1 MNRLYLSIFLL
12 CCAFVAEAQQRYFE
26 IEVRQPA
33 RVQLPEDRPDV
44 RSLLV
49 VNNAA
54 IQPASFGHRNK
65 RNDEE
70 TGSTNIDLQDA
81 ARQCVFGALE
91 ALEQTE
97 LYDEVSVLD
106 KSLNPKKSFYKRTP
120 LTSAI
125 ADSLMAFYGCD
136 ALLSLNQLVLYDVL
150 ESYETESGTFYAYL
164 QAYVTTQWSIHYRG
178 QKNSMLFSISDTL
191 LWAEENAS
199 EVTALMALP
208 DRQTALV
215 DFAFYAGNESAKALF
230 PQWATEERYLYHATS
245 KDMDV
250 ALQYFTKQQWQ
261 AAFEAWQQIALNP
274 TETPLLRAYSYAD
287 MALAAEMMGDFDA
300 AIQCVDEAVDLFAK
314 LHTSDAIQQKVNL
327 LYYRSQLLSRKKTL

>member
-1 MNRLYLSIFLL
+1 MNRLCFSIFLL

-33 RVQLPEDRPDV
+33 RVQLPADKPEV
-44 RSLLV
+44 SSLLV

-54 IQPASFGHRNK
+54 IQPTSFGHRNK

-91 ALEQTE
+91 ALEQTD

-106 KSLNPKKSFYKRTP
+106 KSLHPKKSFYKRTP
-120 LTSAI
+120 LTAAA

-136 ALLSLNQLVLYDVL
+136 AILSLNQLVLYDVL
-150 ESYETESGTFYAYL
+150 ESYETDRSTYYAYL

-178 QKNSMLFSISDTL
+178 RKNTQLFSISDTL

-199 EVTALMALP
+199 EVNALMALP

-215 DFAFYAGNESAKALF
+215 DLAFYAGNESAKALF
-230 PQWATEERYLYHATS
+230 PQWTTEERYLYHAAS
-245 KDMDV
+245 KEMDA

-261 AAFEAWQQIALNP
+261 AAFDAWQQIALS
-274 TETPLLRAYSYAD
+274 TAESLLIRAYSFAD

-300 AIQCVDEAVDLFAK
+300 AVRCVDEAVSLFAK
-314 LHTSDAIQQKVNL
+314 LHTSDALQQKVNL
-327 LYYRSQLLSRKKTL
+327 LYYRNQLLSRKKAL

>member
-12 CCAFVAEAQQRYFE
+12 CCTFVAEAQQRYFE

-33 RVQLPEDRPDV
+33 RVQLPADRPAV
-44 RSLLV
+44 SSLLV

-106 KSLNPKKSFYKRTP
+106 KSLNPKNSFYKRTP
-120 LTSAI
+120 LTSAV

-136 ALLSLNQLVLYDVL
+136 AILSLDQLVLYDVL
-150 ESYETESGTFYAYL
+150 ESYETDHSTYYAYL

-178 QKNSMLFSISDTL
+178 MKNTMMFSISDTL

-199 EVTALMALP
+199 EVNALMALP
-208 DRQTALV
+208 DRQTALI
-215 DFAFYAGNESAKALF
+215 DFAFYAGSESAKALF
-230 PQWATEERYLYHATS
+230 PQWITEDRYLYHAAS
-245 KDMDV
+245 KDMDA

-261 AAFEAWQQIALNP
+261 AAFDAWQQIALSP
-274 TETPLLRAYSYAD
+274 TESALLRAYSYAD

-300 AIQCVDEAVDLFAK
+300 AIRCVDESVSLFAK
-314 LHTSDAIQQKVNL
+314 LHTTDALQQKVNL
-327 LYYRSQLLSRKKTL
+327 LYYRKQILSRKKAL

>member
-1 MNRLYLSIFLL
+1 MNRIFLSIFLL
-12 CCAFVAEAQQRYFE
+12 CCTFIAEAQQRYFE

-33 RVQLPEDRPDV
+33 RVQLPDNQPEVSR
-44 RSLLV
+44 LLV

-54 IQPASFGHRNK
+54 FQPDSFGHRNK

-70 TGSTNIDLQDA
+70 TGSTNIDLQTA
-81 ARQCVFGALE
+81 GRQCVFGALE

-97 LYDEVSVLD
+97 QYEEVSVLD
-106 KSLNPKKSFYKRTP
+106 KPLNPKKSFFKRTP
-120 LTSAI
+120 LTSSV
-125 ADSLMAFYGCD
+125 ADSLMTFYGCD

-164 QAYVTTQWSIHYRG
+164 QAYVTTQWSIHYIG
-178 QKNSMLFSISDTL
+178 QKNSFVFAISDTL
-191 LWAEENAS
+191 LWAKEDAS

-208 DRQTALV
+208 DRQTALI
-215 DFAFYAGNESAKALF
+215 DFAFYAGNESAKALY
-230 PQWATEERYLYHATS
+230 PQWTTEERYLYHAAS

-274 TETPLLRAYSYAD
+274 TESQLLRAYSYAD

-300 AIQCVDEAVDLFAK
+300 AIQCVDEAVSLFAK
-314 LHTSDAIQQKVNL
+314 LHTSDALQQKVNI
-327 LYYRSQLLSRKKTL
+327 LYYRSQLLSRKKAL